1 MEYEGVITD
10 VQMLNVAWAG
20 LLADL
25 AGRELTDDEF
35 HELERLL
42 KATCRMAR
50 NLPDTDL
57 EEDE

>member
-20 LLADL
+20 LLVDL

-42 KATCRMAR
+42 KATCRLAKT
-50 NLPDTDL
+50 LPDKEL
-57 EEDE
+57 SED